1 MLNHKKDPTKKDLQL
16 EELLRFKRA
25 ERPDEAY
32 WNRFDRELH
41 QRMLQTLVKKDP
53 FHRQVLR
60 AFAGKRFPVGLL
72 TAATA
77 AVALVAIGPFSQH
90 QPSIYMEGF
99 LAASTPQSAVA
110 APLGSADADADA
122 DAMNPTNAA
131 NAANAANVVEG
142 VEFVDYTIESIGVG
156 EETFQQDFG
165 MDRMVAAELSQADY
179 SFQEA
184 APRSGR
190 TMLAS
195 LTF

>member
-77 AVALVAIGPFSQH
+77 AVALVAIGPFSQP
-90 QPSIYMEGF
+90 QPSIYMEGS
-99 LAASTPQSAVA
+99 LAASTPQSAVS
-110 APLGSADADADA
+110 APLGSADVDAAA
-122 DAMNPTNAA
+122 DAMNPT

>member
-131 NAANAANVVEG
+131 NAANVVEG

>member
-1 MLNHKKDPTKKDLQL
+1 MLNHKKDLTKKDLQL

-77 AVALVAIGPFSQH
+77 AVALVAIGPFSQP
-90 QPSIYMEGF
+90 QPSIYMEGS

-110 APLGSADADADA
+110 APLGSADADA
-122 DAMNPTNAA
+122 MNPT

>member
-77 AVALVAIGPFSQH
+77 AVALVAIGPFSQP
-90 QPSIYMEGF
+90 QPSIYMEGS
-99 LAASTPQSAVA
+99 LAASTPQSAVS
-110 APLGSADADADA
+110 APLGSADADA
-122 DAMNPTNAA
+122 MNPT